1 MNPGFPEAWN
11 PGEGSQAEL
20 TDQMAMPTMEAR
32 LWKARSWSGDNPIS
46 FLEVEG
52 QSQARRRGSVAG
64 DRTKTWGWAGLGQ
77 RRPDLFWK

>member
-32 LWKARSWSGDNPIS
+32 LWKARSWSGGNPIS

-52 QSQARRRGSVAG
+52 QSQADEHRCARKRKKVKSLSHV
-64 DRTKTWGWAGLGQ
+64 
-77 RRPDLFWK
+77 